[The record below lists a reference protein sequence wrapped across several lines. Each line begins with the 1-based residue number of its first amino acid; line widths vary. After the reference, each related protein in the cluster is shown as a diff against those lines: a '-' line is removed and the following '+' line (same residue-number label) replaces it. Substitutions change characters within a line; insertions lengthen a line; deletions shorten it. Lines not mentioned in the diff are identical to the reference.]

1 LVAENGQLDHVAI
14 LVRDID
20 EALVYWRD
28 RLGLPVVHD
37 ELNDVAQARLTYLD
51 AGSVFI
57 QLLAPTGDDSPLA
70 QTLATQGEG
79 LHHLCFAADDVLGR
93 ARELADAGAPAPR
106 AGSGRGRP
114 SAFVPGPPHH
124 GVLVEATASDAAA

>member
-1 LVAENGQLDHVAI
+1 VAESGQLDHVAV
-14 LVRDID
+14 LVRDVD
-20 EALVYWRD
+20 EALGYWRD

-37 ELNDVAQARLTYLD
+37 EVNETARARLTYLD
-51 AGSVFI
+51 AGGVFI
-57 QLLAPTGDDSPLA
+57 QLLAPLDETAPLA
-70 QTLATQGEG
+70 AALAADGEG

-93 ARELADAGAPAPR
+93 AAELADADAPAPR

-124 GVLVEATASDAAA
+124 GVLVETTAADGAA

>member
-1 LVAENGQLDHVAI
+1 MAESGQLDHVAV

-20 EALVYWRD
+20 DALAYWRD

-37 ELNDVAQARLTYLD
+37 EVNERARARLTYLD
-51 AGSVFI
+51 AGGVFI
-57 QLLAPTGDDSPLA
+57 QLLAPTGPDSPLA
-70 QTLATQGEG
+70 AKLDADGEG

-93 ARELADAGAPAPR
+93 AAALADAGAPAPA

-114 SAFVPGPPHH
+114 SAFVPGPSHH
-124 GVLVEATASDAAA
+124 GTLVELTASDAG